1 MSSHGTNAPNLDEEE
16 MFPEISSFFSIICS
30 SVVKS
35 KLNNIRPEVLRK
47 QTSNI
52 LGEKTKKKLQKR
64 KKKNFNYKLTNNKT
78 WHITPVYVVFPRIPL
93 NKHEKIKFHENVLC
107 SAVVVFGAWSIRL

>member
-52 LGEKTKKKLQKR
+52 LGGEGEEEETPKKEKEKLQ
-64 KKKNFNYKLTNNKT
+64 L
-78 WHITPVYVVFPRIPL
+78 
-93 NKHEKIKFHENVLC
+93 
-107 SAVVVFGAWSIRL
+107 